1 MGREG
6 RFGPRVGA
14 EGMDMDGASLSRQET
29 AQTHFA
35 AGQARLAAGDPAAA
49 AEAFK
54 RAIAANPVHAQSH
67 LGMAVAC
74 RGLNDWTGA
83 EAAARAALQADPG
96 SAPAA
101 HFLGALLV
109 ELDRLSEA
117 LPFLKAAA
125 DWAPDVAQHHR
136 DLGVTQLF
144 LGDIEGARARL
155 IKTIELD
162 VLSYEVLYTL
172 VRMSR
177 MEERSA
183 EAEQLLGLIHD
194 LAARS
199 DELTPAQR
207 AQVYF
212 SLGKVHEDRREF
224 EDAAKAMALANAVR
238 RSSITYDISGV
249 EAAMARIAEVFDKAL
264 VEGLQG
270 KGDASERPIFIVGMP
285 RSGSTLTEQIL
296 SAHPQVHGA
305 GEIKR
310 LPLILDRSHGLGG
323 ARYPDWAKTMNAAD
337 CRSIGQAYLNGL
349 STGLPGQTRTTD
361 KWLDN
366 FLHLGLINVCLPK
379 AKIIHCV
386 RDPRDQLLSCWA
398 LLFSQE
404 QEYAY
409 DLEELGRY
417 YKAYSRLMTHWRS
430 VLPAGAML
438 EVRYEDLI
446 TQPEVMTRRI
456 LAHCGLEWDDRT
468 LRYWEAKRPVKSGS
482 VFQVR
487 QPLYD
492 QSIGRWRPFAPYLR
506 PLFEPFGLV

>member
-1 MGREG
+1 
-6 RFGPRVGA
+6 
-14 EGMDMDGASLSRQET
+14 MDGAFSSRQET
-29 AQTHFA
+29 AETHFG

-49 AEAFK
+49 VQAFR
-54 RAIAANPVHAQSH
+54 RAVEANPIHAQAH
-67 LGMAVAC
+67 LGIAMAC
-74 RGLNDWTGA
+74 RGLDDWPGA

-109 ELDRLSEA
+109 ELDRLAEA
-117 LPFLKAAA
+117 VPFLKAAA

-144 LGDIEGARARL
+144 LGDLDGARARL
-155 IKTIELD
+155 LKTIELD

-172 VRMSR
+172 IRMSR
-177 MEERSA
+177 MGERSA
-183 EAEQLLGLIHD
+183 EAEQLLGVVRD

-199 DELTPAQR
+199 DELSPAQR

-212 SLGKVHEDRREF
+212 SLGKAHEDRREF
-224 EDAAKAMALANAVR
+224 EAAAGAFARANAIR
-238 RSSITYDISGV
+238 RSSVTYDISAA
-249 EAAMARIAEVFDKAL
+249 EAGMARIAEVFDKAL
-264 VEGLQG
+264 VDRLQG

-285 RSGSTLTEQIL
+285 RSGSTLAEQIL
-296 SAHPQVHGA
+296 SSHPQVHGA

-310 LPLILDRSHGLGG
+310 LPTILDRSTGLGG
-323 ARYPDWAKTMNAAD
+323 SRYPDFAATMNPAD
-337 CRSIGQAYLNGL
+337 CRTIGQAYINGL
-349 STGLPGQTRTTD
+349 ATGLPGQTRTTD

-366 FLHLGLINVCLPK
+366 FLHLGLISVCLPK
-379 AKIIHCV
+379 AKIVHCV

-409 DLEELGRY
+409 DVEELGRY
-417 YKAYSRLMTHWRS
+417 FRAYSRLMAHWRR

-446 TQPEVMTRRI
+446 AEPEAMTRRM
-456 LAHCGLEWDDRT
+456 LAHCGLDWDERT

-492 QSIGRWRPFAPYLR
+492 QSIGRWKPFAPYLR
-506 PLFEPFGLV
+506 PLFEPFGLG